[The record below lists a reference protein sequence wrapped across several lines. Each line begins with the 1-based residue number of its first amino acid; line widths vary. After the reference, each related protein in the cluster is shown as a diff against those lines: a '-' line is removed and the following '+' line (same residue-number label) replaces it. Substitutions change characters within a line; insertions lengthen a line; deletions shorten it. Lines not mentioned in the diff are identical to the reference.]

1 MLDPSGF
8 LSRMDRTPA
17 MSTPS
22 PRPPLWSFGARSAA
36 VLLALLVAMDGWAMS
51 SRDPDFYLPDVF
63 RPCALALIALFAASG
78 FVRWRRLRAAL
89 RVLASVVVVALLI
102 LEVNGRYGDV
112 VDGHRIMATRDVLLR
127 YQYRPGARVD
137 ADNSTGRQM
146 LINRLGLWEREY
158 AIPKPADVYR
168 VVVLTGSIANDGAVP
183 FDRRFHELLERDL
196 QGAAGG
202 RRVEVINVSC
212 EGYNTVQQVRLLE
225 RVGMQYQPDFV
236 VLAYMLTSATLQ
248 NGAYRRIGNSFFLF
262 RFLPLIKSAAAGS
275 MCALFQPFHETYSF
289 DLIVRNSFE
298 RLALLRRQHGF
309 RTLVAVLP
317 VLEDFADPLC
327 NRIYDRVA
335 RTARESGLESIRV
348 VDSFRGEP
356 FSRYAKPGDRM
367 DLCHPNAAG
376 HRRIADALNVAVR
389 RAMAAQ
395 NSE

>member
-1 MLDPSGF
+1 MTNP
-8 LSRMDRTPA
+8 
-17 MSTPS
+17 
-22 PRPPLWSFGARSAA
+22 PRPWSFGARTAA
-36 VLLALLVAMDGWAMS
+36 LLLALLLAVDAWAMS
-51 SRDPDFYLPDVF
+51 ATDPDFYLPDAF
-63 RPCALALIALFAASG
+63 RPLAVALVALFGASG
-78 FVRWRRLRAAL
+78 FIRWRWLRAGL
-89 RVLASVVVVALLI
+89 RVLGAVVVVALLL
-102 LEVNGRYGDV
+102 LEAKSRYRP
-112 VDGHRIMATRDVLLR
+112 VDEGHRITATADVLLR
-127 YQYRPGARVD
+127 YQYRPNARVD
-137 ADNSTGRQM
+137 ADYTTGRTM
-146 LINRLGLWEREY
+146 LINHLGLWDREY

-183 FDRRFHELLERDL
+183 FEQRFHEVLERDL

-202 RRVEVINVSC
+202 RRVEVLNVSC

-225 RVGMQYQPDFV
+225 RVGLQYQPDFV

-248 NGAYRRIGNSFFLF
+248 NGAYRRIGNSFFAF
-262 RFLPLIKSAAAGS
+262 RFLPLIQSAAAGS
-275 MCALFQPFHETYSF
+275 MCALFEPFHAGYSF

-327 NRIYDRVA
+327 QRIYDQVA
-335 RTARESGLESIRV
+335 RTARESGHESVRV
-348 VDSFRGEP
+348 VDAFRGEP
-356 FSRYAKPGDRM
+356 FTRYAKPGQRM

-389 RAMAAQ
+389 RAIAAQ